1 MSSIGQLLSDLAAR
15 DIRLR
20 VENGRLGF
28 SAPEGAMNA
37 EIRQQLVAHK
47 TALLEALTASNEQSQ
62 PPEIISEPDKAFDP
76 FVLTPIQ
83 QAYWI
88 GRSYPDSF
96 ELGGVSAHVYFEMD
110 CPDLNVGRLTWAW
123 NVLIRRHPMLR
134 AVVDADGRQRV
145 LPEVAPYEM
154 ELSDLSAAATSE
166 IDQHIELVRSRLS
179 HRVAPADV
187 WPMFDVCATLLS
199 DELVRLHVS
208 FDGLSLDAS
217 SIMLLGR
224 EAWALYTSGR
234 DELDALALTFRDY
247 VIAEEKLR
255 DSAEY
260 QRSSEYW
267 RKRLPTLPA
276 APDLPLASV
285 SPHSEPPRFTRRI
298 YNMPAREWSGVK
310 ARARRDAITPS
321 SLVLAAFAQVLA
333 QWSRSAH
340 FTINLSLFNRK
351 PLHPQVDAIVG
362 DFTTLTLL
370 EIDAAEKNI
379 VELSRAIQARLWVDM
394 DHRAVG
400 GTEVLG
406 MLRRNGEID
415 RAAMPIVFTSALS
428 LDSVQDDATDLN
440 PFGSIVFGITQTP
453 QVLLDVLVVEH
464 RGALCLAWDTVDS
477 AFAPGLLDAMFDA
490 YGKLLDHLASESALA
505 VPFTPIRVN
514 SVAPQAP
521 TRPYSSE
528 LLHEAFYRQC
538 LQAPDAIAIFS
549 TQKVLRYAELASIS
563 MRTANVLSEHSLRIG
578 EPVVVMMR
586 KSWEQIAAVMAI
598 LAAGGAYVPVDAEW
612 PEARRHA
619 IIRKLGAR
627 LVIVETDA
635 LSEPSLPAEVLAIRL
650 SRSDAGN
657 DAWATLPKRSAAMDL
672 AYVIFTSGS
681 TGEPKGVMISH
692 EAAVNTIEDINARRG
707 ITALDR
713 VLALSSLSFDLSVYD
728 IFGLLGA
735 GGAVVI
741 PDHESLRN
749 PAHWLDLM
757 REHTVTIWNSV
768 PALMGMLTEFL
779 SLESTPQTIAL
790 RVAMLSGDWVPL
802 TLPPAIQRNFPA
814 CEVISLG
821 GATEAAIWSI
831 EYPVHEINPDWKSIP
846 YGYSLTNQNVVVLG
860 PDYEVRPL
868 WAIGEIFISG
878 RGVALGYWADIERTA
893 LSFVKHPKTG
903 ERLYRTGDLGRY
915 RPDGA
920 IEFLGRQDHQ
930 VKIDGFRIE
939 LGEIETVLK
948 RYPGVSDVVVD
959 AIGSDQTSKRLV
971 AFLVPEVT
979 SSEVRVFAESETL
992 AYKLSGPG
1000 LRKDLVDRSSVRLSP
1015 VADPATRKATWLL
1028 RQSHRE
1034 FQDQSI
1040 RFEDFSSLLDLLCAQ
1055 TISGS
1060 PVPKYMY
1067 PSGGSLYP
1075 VQVYIHIK
1083 QGRITGLDEGIYY
1096 LDPIKRM
1103 LRLVSP
1109 AQGIQEIHGDYN
1121 RSFSE
1126 SAGCEFFLVA
1136 DPSVVAVQYP
1146 EYARD
1151 FCLIEAGAISQLLAE
1166 HASALGLGLCGIGA
1180 VDFDRVRPILGLN
1193 SNFIFLHGLVC
1204 GAIASDQSE
1213 RWGMF
1218 GTEPDPRHAVDIQN
1232 YASTYLPAYMVPR
1245 QVVWIETIPL
1255 TSNGK
1260 VDRKALAAI
1269 SVPPIPTERQSPIVK
1284 PIESD
1289 DVSQAFDDV
1298 IASCTESV
1306 LGYGAID
1313 RTKNF
1318 LDIGA
1323 DSLKIVRIRNLIIS
1337 RIGCQIGILDFFR
1350 YPTVNLLAQRL
1361 NSIH

>member
-1 MSSIGQLLSDLAAR
+1 
-15 DIRLR
+15 
-20 VENGRLGF
+20 
-28 SAPEGAMNA
+28 
-37 EIRQQLVAHK
+37 
-47 TALLEALTASNEQSQ
+47 
-62 PPEIISEPDKAFDP
+62 
-76 FVLTPIQ
+76 
-83 QAYWI
+83 
-88 GRSYPDSF
+88 
-96 ELGGVSAHVYFEMD
+96 
-110 CPDLNVGRLTWAW
+110 
-123 NVLIRRHPMLR
+123 
-134 AVVDADGRQRV
+134 
-145 LPEVAPYEM
+145 
-154 ELSDLSAAATSE
+154 
-166 IDQHIELVRSRLS
+166 
-179 HRVAPADV
+179 
-187 WPMFDVCATLLS
+187 
-199 DELVRLHVS
+199 
-208 FDGLSLDAS
+208 
-217 SIMLLGR
+217 
-224 EAWALYTSGR
+224 
-234 DELDALALTFRDY
+234 
-247 VIAEEKLR
+247 
-255 DSAEY
+255 
-260 QRSSEYW
+260 
-267 RKRLPTLPA
+267 
-276 APDLPLASV
+276 
-285 SPHSEPPRFTRRI
+285 
-298 YNMPAREWSGVK
+298 
-310 ARARRDAITPS
+310 
-321 SLVLAAFAQVLA
+321 
-333 QWSRSAH
+333 
-340 FTINLSLFNRK
+340 
-351 PLHPQVDAIVG
+351 
-362 DFTTLTLL
+362 
-370 EIDAAEKNI
+370 
-379 VELSRAIQARLWVDM
+379 
-394 DHRAVG
+394 
-400 GTEVLG
+400 
-406 MLRRNGEID
+406 
-415 RAAMPIVFTSALS
+415 
-428 LDSVQDDATDLN
+428 
-440 PFGSIVFGITQTP
+440 
-453 QVLLDVLVVEH
+453 
-464 RGALCLAWDTVDS
+464 
-477 AFAPGLLDAMFDA
+477 
-490 YGKLLDHLASESALA
+490 
-505 VPFTPIRVN
+505 
-514 SVAPQAP
+514 
-521 TRPYSSE
+521 
-528 LLHEAFYRQC
+528 
-538 LQAPDAIAIFS
+538 
-549 TQKVLRYAELASIS
+549 
-563 MRTANVLSEHSLRIG
+563 
-578 EPVVVMMR
+578 
-586 KSWEQIAAVMAI
+586 
-598 LAAGGAYVPVDAEW
+598 
-612 PEARRHA
+612 
-619 IIRKLGAR
+619 
-627 LVIVETDA
+627 
-635 LSEPSLPAEVLAIRL
+635 
-650 SRSDAGN
+650 
-657 DAWATLPKRSAAMDL
+657 
-672 AYVIFTSGS
+672 
-681 TGEPKGVMISH
+681 
-692 EAAVNTIEDINARRG
+692 
-707 ITALDR
+707 
-713 VLALSSLSFDLSVYD
+713 
-728 IFGLLGA
+728 
-735 GGAVVI
+735 
-741 PDHESLRN
+741 
-749 PAHWLDLM
+749 
-757 REHTVTIWNSV
+757 
-768 PALMGMLTEFL
+768 
-779 SLESTPQTIAL
+779 
-790 RVAMLSGDWVPL
+790 
-802 TLPPAIQRNFPA
+802 
-814 CEVISLG
+814 
-821 GATEAAIWSI
+821 
-831 EYPVHEINPDWKSIP
+831 
-846 YGYSLTNQNVVVLG
+846 
-860 PDYEVRPL
+860 
-868 WAIGEIFISG
+868 
-878 RGVALGYWADIERTA
+878 
-893 LSFVKHPKTG
+893 
-903 ERLYRTGDLGRY
+903 
-915 RPDGA
+915 
-920 IEFLGRQDHQ
+920 
-930 VKIDGFRIE
+930 
-939 LGEIETVLK
+939 
-948 RYPGVSDVVVD
+948 VSDVVVD

-1136 DPSVVAVQYP
+1136 DPSVVAVKYP